1 MEHKVTYKNPDG
13 TLQEVVFDDFEQFA
27 DSIDNVAQQYYSGV
41 MGKAG
46 STVLDKVES
55 IHKDGFTVIEK
66 VTDEQPREGA
76 QFLKEWT
83 SSN

>member
-1 MEHKVTYKNPDG
+1 MEHKVTYKKPDG

-41 MGKAG
+41 MGKG
-46 STVLDKVES
+46 NNSVLDKVES
-55 IHKDGFTVIEK
+55 IHPDGFTVIEK

-76 QFLKEWT
+76 QFLKE
-83 SSN
+83 